1 MSCFYC
7 NEDKSVLLSRPVR
20 KVINGKTIVA
30 VSPVEQDP
38 LICLECLKTDLE
50 AYEVDVEYEMG
61 I

>member
-7 NEDKSVLLSRPVR
+7 NEDKNVLISRPAR
-20 KVINGKTIVA
+20 KIINGESIVA
-30 VSPVEQDP
+30 ISVEQDP

-50 AYEVDVEYEMG
+50 ALDVDVEYEMG